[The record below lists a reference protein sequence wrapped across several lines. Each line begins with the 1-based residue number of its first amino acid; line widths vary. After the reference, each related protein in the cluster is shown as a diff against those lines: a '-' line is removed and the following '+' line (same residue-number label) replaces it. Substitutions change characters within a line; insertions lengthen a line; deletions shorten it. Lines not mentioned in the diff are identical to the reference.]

1 MIYNNLLLNKKISNQ
16 LTNSYKTNQI
26 QNAYIFHGQEGSGKE
41 AHAIEFFA
49 YINCKNPINNFS
61 ACKKCNSCIKVS
73 SLQHELLNI
82 ILPLPRNKNI
92 NKNDSAL
99 KTLNEKQI
107 NNLTDQFK
115 IKATDPYFKIK
126 LDKANTILLNSIK
139 EIKKNIHLSLP
150 KNTFKLHLILNAEK
164 LCHPKSEPANALL
177 KILEEPPNN
186 TLIILVTDRKSAL
199 LTTIISRCQEIA
211 FPVLDLD
218 TIRIMLEKRG
228 VTNQHAIELAMIV
241 DGDFHQAIDLAD
253 NNENFILEIKTLVNQ
268 VINVSE
274 SGWREFINDFSML
287 AYRNPTEFKFKFFL
301 LQTWFH
307 LAYRSRVG
315 ISNSE
320 AVEEIRFSLSKF
332 NEKYPKANL
341 SEINKLL
348 EASVESLSKNLY
360 APLMLTNFL
369 ISLQRLL
376 KGKELKTVL

>member
-177 KILEEPPNN
+177 KILEEPAENN
-186 TLIILVTDRKSAL
+186 FFILIVSDLSKILDTIKSRCSIIYFNTIDHIKHFEFLVDNKVDPKIAKIISKISFGNISYSLSTIESFNKKMDILNKLILYLFNNDLNNWKKEFNYIKDKNNMIEFLNLIILFIRDINNYK
-199 LTTIISRCQEIA
+199 ISKDI
-211 FPVLDLD
+211 
-218 TIRIMLEKRG
+218 
-228 VTNQHAIELAMIV
+228 NMI
-241 DGDFHQAIDLAD
+241 
-253 NNENFILEIKTLVNQ
+253 
-268 VINVSE
+268 S
-274 SGWREFINDFSML
+274 FS
-287 AYRNPTEFKFKFFL
+287 
-301 LQTWFH
+301 
-307 LAYRSRVG
+307 
-315 ISNSE
+315 
-320 AVEEIRFSLSKF
+320 
-332 NEKYPKANL
+332 NL
-341 SEINKLL
+341 
-348 EASVESLSKNLY
+348 
-360 APLMLTNFL
+360 
-369 ISLQRLL
+369 
-376 KGKELKTVL
+376 KELIIDSSSRFNINIEECTKLIDNTSNHITNNGYLPLITTGLFFELTQAFNKPIITNKNINY